1 MLIILNV
8 NANDYHC
15 QNDAISI
22 ITCIL
27 FGRFKPYSCINESRL
42 IMINKTKSVLVSDI
56 KIKGNITEKESII
69 IDGEVNGNI
78 NAALVET
85 FENSNIKGNI
95 TSKNV
100 FIGGKVKGD
109 INADR
114 VHIRKTADVEGAIKQ
129 KILSIEEGS
138 VLKIRTEIKK

>member
-1 MLIILNV
+1 MV
-8 NANDYHC
+8 
-15 QNDAISI
+15 
-22 ITCIL
+22 
-27 FGRFKPYSCINESRL
+27 
-42 IMINKTKSVLVSDI
+42 NKTKSVLDSDT
-56 KIKGNITEKESII
+56 KIKGNITEKENII
-69 IDGEVNGNI
+69 IDGEINGNI

-100 FIGGKVKGD
+100 FIGGKLKGD
-109 INADR
+109 INSDR

-138 VLKIRTEIKK
+138 VLKIKTEIKK